1 MSSAMESNKDS
12 PSSPRQARGLVRRL
26 GDGIGV
32 EEKVLVPAR
41 RVGRLVRS
49 FGHSVEADERLPFP
63 ARRVGSLI
71 RWLGDSV
78 EWDDPVSD
86 REAID
91 VKEFRSAC
99 GQFMTGVNAVTAI
112 DQESV
117 PAALVVNSFTSV
129 SLDPPLVLVCIDRD
143 TNSYKVMSTATRY
156 AVHVLSA
163 DQESVSRRFTRSDL
177 SGSEKLDGVSWL
189 PGLGGVPLLS
199 DYIARFECRVIA
211 GYDGGDHVIYLGE
224 VERMEMADVDQPA
237 LGYFRGSYYHYP
249 E

>member
-1 MSSAMESNKDS
+1 MSNSVESNNESPPS
-12 PSSPRQARGLVRRL
+12 PSHVRGLVRRL

-32 EEKVLVPAR
+32 QKRVLVPAR

-49 FGHSVEADERLPFP
+49 FGHSVEGDERLPFP
-63 ARRVGSLI
+63 ARQVGSLI
-71 RWLGDSV
+71 RWLGDRV
-78 EWDDPVSD
+78 EWDDPTSD
-86 REAID
+86 PDVID
-91 VKEFRSAC
+91 VKEFRNAC

-143 TNSYKVMSTATRY
+143 TNSYQVMSTATRY
-156 AVHVLSA
+156 AVHVLAA

-177 SGSEKLDGVSWL
+177 SGSEKLDGVSWS

-224 VERMEMADVDQPA
+224 VERMEMGDADRQA

>member
-1 MSSAMESNKDS
+1 MSSATESNKES
-12 PSSPRQARGLVRRL
+12 QSSPRHVRGLVRRL
-26 GDGIGV
+26 GDGMGV
-32 EEKVLVPAR
+32 EERVLAPAR
-41 RVGRLVRS
+41 RVGRLVRT
-49 FGHSVEADERLPFP
+49 FGHSVEGDERLPFP

-78 EWDDPVSD
+78 ESEDPASD
-86 REAID
+86 QD
-91 VKEFRSAC
+91 VVDTDQFRKAC
-99 GQFMTGVNAVTAI
+99 GQFMTGVNAVTSI

-117 PAALVVNSFTSV
+117 LTALVVNSFTSV

-177 SGSEKLDGVSWL
+177 SGEEKLEGVSWS

-224 VERMEMADVDQPA
+224 VERMEMGDTDQPV
-237 LGYFRGSYYHYP
+237 LGYFRGNYYHYP
-249 E
+249 D

>member
-1 MSSAMESNKDS
+1 MENGMESNKES
-12 PSSPRQARGLVRRL
+12 PSSPQHVRRLVRKL

-32 EEKVLVPAR
+32 EERVLVPAR
-41 RVGRLVRS
+41 RVGRLVRT
-49 FGHSVEADERLPFP
+49 FGHSVEGDERLPFP

-78 EWDDPVSD
+78 ESD
-86 REAID
+86 EPISAQD
-91 VKEFRSAC
+91 VVDTNQFRKAC
-99 GQFMTGVNAVTAI
+99 GQFMTGVNAVTSI
-112 DQESV
+112 DQDSV
-117 PAALVVNSFTSV
+117 PTALVVNSFTSV
-129 SLDPPLVLVCIDRD
+129 SLDPPLVLVCIDRE
-143 TNSYKVMSTATRY
+143 TNSYRIMSTATRY

-177 SGSEKLDGVSWL
+177 SGAEKLDGVSWS

-224 VERMEMADVDQPA
+224 VEKMEMAEIDRHA
-237 LGYFRGSYYHYP
+237 LGYFRGSYYNYP
-249 E
+249 D

>member
-1 MSSAMESNKDS
+1 MSSARESNEQS
-12 PSSPRQARGLVRRL
+12 SSSPRPVRRLVRKL

-32 EEKVLVPAR
+32 EERVIGPAR
-41 RVGRLVRS
+41 RVGHLVRS

-78 EWDDPVSD
+78 EGEDAVEARDD
-86 REAID
+86 ID
-91 VKEFRSAC
+91 AREFRSAC

-112 DQESV
+112 GQESV

-143 TNSYKVMSTATRY
+143 TNSYQVMSTATRY

-163 DQESVSRRFTRSDL
+163 EQEWVSRRFTRSDL
-177 SGSEKLDGVSWL
+177 SGADKLDGVSWS

-199 DYIARFECRVIA
+199 DYVARFECRVIA

-224 VERMEMADVDQPA
+224 VEKMEVGDTDQPA

-249 E
+249 D